1 MRNNKMAYKTFKYQD
16 DAQEYLQ
23 AQVDKY
29 VMERYNLIVT
39 KEHFHEMFVIGD
51 IGFSFSV
58 YSTNAM
64 ESFLGFKATRVHYIK
79 DDDAYYIDYQVNGID
94 ERLECGYFRGWDDA
108 FYKEVFAY
116 VDKVIAKANEL
127 PPKSYSYA
135 SNPVYKVVKGN

>member
-1 MRNNKMAYKTFKYQD
+1 MTYKMFRYQD

-23 AQVDKY
+23 EVVDKY
-29 VMERYNLIVT
+29 VIERYNPIVT
-39 KEHFHEMFVIGD
+39 GEYFREMFVIGD
-51 IGFSFSV
+51 IGVSFSV

-64 ESFLGFKATRVHYIK
+64 ESFLGFDATRVHYIK

-94 ERLECGYFRGWDDA
+94 GRLECGYFRGWDDA

-116 VDKVIAKANEL
+116 VDKVIARMNEL

-135 SNPVYKVVKGN
+135 SNPVYKVMKGK

>member
-1 MRNNKMAYKTFKYQD
+1 MTYEMFRYQD

-29 VMERYNLIVT
+29 VMERYNPIVT
-39 KEHFHEMFVIGD
+39 SEYFRKMFVIGD

-64 ESFLGFKATRVHYIK
+64 ESFVSFKANRLHYIK
-79 DDDAYYIDYQVNGID
+79 EDNAYYIDYQGNT
-94 ERLECGYFRGWDDA
+94 LEEDLDCGFWAGWDDA

-116 VDKVIAKANEL
+116 VDKMIARMNEL

-135 SNPVYKVVKGN
+135 SNPVYKVMKGK

>member
-1 MRNNKMAYKTFKYQD
+1 MAYKTFKYQD

-79 DDDAYYIDYQVNGID
+79 DDDAYYIDYQGNT
-94 ERLECGYFRGWDDA
+94 LEEDLDCGFWAGWDDA
-108 FYKEVFAY
+108 FYKEVFAF
-116 VDKVIAKANEL
+116 VDKMLARTNDLA
-127 PPKSYSYA
+127 PKSYSYF
-135 SNPVYKVVKGN
+135 SSPVYKVVKGN

>member
-1 MRNNKMAYKTFKYQD
+1 MTYEMFRYQD

-29 VMERYNLIVT
+29 VMERYNPIVT
-39 KEHFHEMFVIGD
+39 SEYFRKMFVIGD

-64 ESFLGFKATRVHYIK
+64 ESFLGFEATRVHYIK
-79 DDDAYYIDYQVNGID
+79 NDNAYYIDYQVQGID
-94 ERLECGYFRGWDDA
+94 ESLWCGYFRGWDDA

-135 SNPVYKVVKGN
+135 SNPVYKVMKGK

>member
-1 MRNNKMAYKTFKYQD
+1 MFRYQD

-29 VMERYNLIVT
+29 VMERYNPIVT

-116 VDKVIAKANEL
+116 VDKVIAKTNEL
-127 PPKSYSYA
+127 PPRSYSYA
-135 SNPVYKVVKGN
+135 RNPVYKAMKGK

>member
-1 MRNNKMAYKTFKYQD
+1 MTYKMFRYQD

-29 VMERYNLIVT
+29 VIERYNPIVT

-51 IGFSFSV
+51 VGFSFSV

-64 ESFLGFKATRVHYIK
+64 ESFLGFEATRVHYIEK
-79 DDDAYYIDYQVNGID
+79 DSAYYIDYQVQGID

-108 FYKEVFAY
+108 FYKEVFTY
-116 VDKVIAKANEL
+116 VDKMIAKASEL
-127 PPKSYSYA
+127 PPRSYSYA
-135 SNPVYKVVKGN
+135 SNPVYKVMKGK

>member
-1 MRNNKMAYKTFKYQD
+1 MAYKTFKYQD

-29 VMERYNLIVT
+29 AMERYNPIVT

-94 ERLECGYFRGWDDA
+94 ERLEYGYFSGWDDA

-135 SNPVYKVVKGN
+135 SNPVYKVMKGN

>member
-1 MRNNKMAYKTFKYQD
+1 MAYKTFKYQD

-29 VMERYNLIVT
+29 VMERYNPIVT

-51 IGFSFSV
+51 IGVSFSV

-64 ESFLGFKATRVHYIK
+64 ESFLGFEATRVHYIK
-79 DDDAYYIDYQVNGID
+79 NDDAYYIDYQIQGID
-94 ERLECGYFRGWDDA
+94 ERLECGYFRGCDDA

-116 VDKVIAKANEL
+116 VDKVIAKTNEL
-127 PPKSYSYA
+127 PPRSYSYA
-135 SNPVYKVVKGN
+135 SNPVYKVMKGN

>member
-1 MRNNKMAYKTFKYQD
+1 MAYKTFKYQD

-29 VMERYNLIVT
+29 VMERYNPIVT

-64 ESFLGFKATRVHYIK
+64 ESFVGFTANRLHYMK
-79 DDDAYYIDYQVNGID
+79 DDDAYYIDYQGNT
-94 ERLECGYFRGWDDA
+94 LEEDLDCGFWAGWDDA
-108 FYKEVFAY
+108 FYKEVFAF
-116 VDKVIAKANEL
+116 VDKMLARTNGLA
-127 PPKSYSYA
+127 PKSYSYF
-135 SNPVYKVVKGN
+135 SSPVYKVVKGN

>member
-1 MRNNKMAYKTFKYQD
+1 MTYKMFRYQD
-16 DAQEYLQ
+16 DAQKYLQ

-29 VMERYNLIVT
+29 VMERYNPILT
-39 KEHFHEMFVIGD
+39 KELFYKMFVIGD

-94 ERLECGYFRGWDDA
+94 ESFWCGYFRGWDDA

-116 VDKVIAKANEL
+116 VDKMMTRMNEL
-127 PPKSYSYA
+127 PHKSYSYA
-135 SNPVYKVVKGN
+135 NHPVYKVMKGK

>member
-1 MRNNKMAYKTFKYQD
+1 MAYKTFKYQD

-29 VMERYNLIVT
+29 VMERYNPIVT

-79 DDDAYYIDYQVNGID
+79 NDDAYYIDYQVNGID

-108 FYKEVFAY
+108 FYKEVFAF
-116 VDKVIAKANEL
+116 VDKMLARTNDLA
-127 PPKSYSYA
+127 PKSYSYF
-135 SNPVYKVVKGN
+135 SSPVYKVVKGN

>member
-1 MRNNKMAYKTFKYQD
+1 MTYKMFRYQD

-29 VMERYNLIVT
+29 VMERYNPIVT

-51 IGFSFSV
+51 VGFSFSV

-64 ESFLGFKATRVHYIK
+64 ESFLGFEATRVHYIEK
-79 DDDAYYIDYQVNGID
+79 DDAYYIDYQVQGID

-116 VDKVIAKANEL
+116 VDKVIAKTNEL
-127 PPKSYSYA
+127 PPRSYSYF
-135 SNPVYKVVKGN
+135 SSPVYKVVKGN

>member
-1 MRNNKMAYKTFKYQD
+1 MAYKTFKYQD

-29 VMERYNLIVT
+29 VMERYNPIVT

-64 ESFLGFKATRVHYIK
+64 ESFLGFEATRVHYIK
-79 DDDAYYIDYQVNGID
+79 NDDAYYIDYQIQGID

-108 FYKEVFAY
+108 FYKEVFAF
-116 VDKVIAKANEL
+116 VDKMLARTNDLA
-127 PPKSYSYA
+127 PKSYSYF
-135 SNPVYKVVKGN
+135 SSPVYKVVKGK

>member
-1 MRNNKMAYKTFKYQD
+1 MAYKTFKYQD

-135 SNPVYKVVKGN
+135 SNPVYKVMKGN

>member
-1 MRNNKMAYKTFKYQD
+1 MAYKTFKYQD

-29 VMERYNLIVT
+29 VMERYNPIVT

-79 DDDAYYIDYQVNGID
+79 DDDAYYIDYQVHGIG

-127 PPKSYSYA
+127 PPRSYSYA
-135 SNPVYKVVKGN
+135 SNPVYKIVKGK

>member
-1 MRNNKMAYKTFKYQD
+1 MAYKTFKYQD

-29 VMERYNLIVT
+29 VMERYNPIVT
-39 KEHFHEMFVIGD
+39 KEHFHKMFVIGD

-94 ERLECGYFRGWDDA
+94 ERLECGYFSGWDDA

-135 SNPVYKVVKGN
+135 SNPVYKVMKGN

>member
-1 MRNNKMAYKTFKYQD
+1 MTYKMFRYQD

-23 AQVDKY
+23 EVVNKY
-29 VMERYNLIVT
+29 VMERYNPIVT

-79 DDDAYYIDYQVNGID
+79 DDNAYYIDYQANGID

-108 FYKEVFAY
+108 FYKEVFAF
-116 VDKVIAKANEL
+116 VDKMLARTNDLA
-127 PPKSYSYA
+127 PKSYSYF
-135 SNPVYKVVKGN
+135 SSPVYKVVKGN